1 MASSDTVMMQPPKKT
16 RIVESL
22 LSVVLALVMGGVLL
36 WNWDG
41 FWQTEIPLLTSA
53 QETYFPVK
61 HAQEQDK
68 LLNTRTN
75 TVRWA
80 EALRKLEALE
90 TDNGELRAALQKCKG
105 RQHSRP

>member
-1 MASSDTVMMQPPKKT
+1 MDASETVALGPPKRKL
-16 RIVESL
+16 RILESL
-22 LSVVLALVMGGVLL
+22 LSVVIALVVGTAML

-41 FWQTEIPLLTSA
+41 FWQTRIPMLNSI

-68 LLNTRTN
+68 LVNTRNN

-80 EALRKLEALE
+80 EALHKIETLEAENAKLE
-90 TDNGELRAALQKCKG
+90 GELKAYRK
-105 RQHSRP
+105 

>member
-1 MASSDTVMMQPPKKT
+1 MARSDTVIMQPPRKT

-22 LSVVLALVMGGVLL
+22 LSIVIALVVSGVML

-41 FWQTEIPLLTSA
+41 FWQTEIPLLASA
-53 QETYFPVK
+53 QEAYFPVK

-68 LLNTRTN
+68 LVNTRTN

-80 EALRKLEALE
+80 EALSKIETLEA
-90 TDNGELRAALQKCKG
+90 DNGKLKEALKACEG
-105 RQHSRP
+105 R